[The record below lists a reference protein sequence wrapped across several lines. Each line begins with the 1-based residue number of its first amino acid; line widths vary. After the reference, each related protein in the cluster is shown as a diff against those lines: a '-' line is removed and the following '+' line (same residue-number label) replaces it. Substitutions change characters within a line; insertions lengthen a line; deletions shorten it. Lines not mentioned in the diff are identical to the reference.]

1 MFVCVLLCMC
11 STFLCKMYCKHILS
25 SPCQWSARPR
35 WWCWRPSSTASQ
47 TPPAGPLCRATCART
62 EVLLKSKHRFSV
74 QIAQQLHPLPLNP
87 GLETF
92 PSFVIRARISHCQ
105 IWKSRRCQIWI
116 AFHVFRFNWLAAEN
130 AARLGISQVH
140 LFAKTGS
147 TAPSSHLG
155 SDNFEHLTL
164 SSLGAYCND
173 L

>member
-47 TPPAGPLCRATCART
+47 TPPAGPLCRATCAHT
-62 EVLLKSKHRFSV
+62 EVLLKSKHRISV

-130 AARLGISQVH
+130 AASKARNFSSAPFRQNRLYRTFFPPRLKQFWTSNTFFSWSI
-140 LFAKTGS
+140 L
-147 TAPSSHLG
+147 
-155 SDNFEHLTL
+155 
-164 SSLGAYCND
+164 
-173 L
+173 